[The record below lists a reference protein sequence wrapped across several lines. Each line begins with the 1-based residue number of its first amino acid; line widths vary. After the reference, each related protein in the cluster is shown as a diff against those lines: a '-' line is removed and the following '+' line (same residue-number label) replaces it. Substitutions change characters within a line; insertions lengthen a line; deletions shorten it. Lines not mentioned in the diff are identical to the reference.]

1 MIIFPM
7 CGESKR
13 FKIKGYRTPKFLL
26 NLRNRTIFYHV
37 VNGFRKYINKDLFVF
52 IINNPKY
59 KIFLLR
65 EFKKLNL
72 KKYRIVTL
80 KSKTNGQAETVFE
93 GIKNIKI
100 NNGLYIFN
108 IDTILKKFE
117 KKNTDEDGYWEV
129 FLGKGDNWSF
139 AKIKNNKVIATSEK
153 KRISNLCSN
162 GLYFFK
168 KKKLF
173 LDSYKNSIEIFK
185 KNKNELYVSLLYNY
199 LIEKKKIIKIKKI
212 NIKNIIFCGTPS
224 EYETAKKLPNFL

>member
-26 NLRNRTIFYHV
+26 NLRNKTIFYHV

-72 KKYRIVTL
+72 KKYRIVLL

-93 GIKNIKI
+93 GIKNVKI

-139 AKIKNNKVIATSEK
+139 TKIKNNKVIATSEK
-153 KRISNLCSN
+153 KRISIYVLMDCIF
-162 GLYFFK
+162 LK
-168 KKKLF
+168 KKII

-185 KNKNELYVSLLYNY
+185 KIKKELYVSLLYNY
-199 LIEKKKIIKIKKI
+199 LIEKKIIKIKKI
-212 NIKNIIFCGTPS
+212 NIKI
-224 EYETAKKLPNFL
+224 

>member
-1 MIIFPM
+1 M

-26 NLRNRTIFYHV
+26 NLRNKTIFYHV

-72 KKYRIVTL
+72 KKYRIVLL

-93 GIKNIKI
+93 GIKNVKI

-129 FLGKGDNWSF
+129 FLGKV
-139 AKIKNNKVIATSEK
+139 IKFTHIMEK
-153 KRISNLCSN
+153 N
-162 GLYFFK
+162 
-168 KKKLF
+168 
-173 LDSYKNSIEIFK
+173 
-185 KNKNELYVSLLYNY
+185 
-199 LIEKKKIIKIKKI
+199 
-212 NIKNIIFCGTPS
+212 
-224 EYETAKKLPNFL
+224 